1 MATTVYIVGLAQ
13 VAFVWNG
20 RLINVRHLRLAHG
33 RQIKVDWHAHTA
45 GIRDG
50 VYGFIDPDGSFT
62 FASLEFG
69 SGTVIKYLPPM
80 GVHITAGF
88 LVCSRIIWS

>member
-1 MATTVYIVGLAQ
+1 MATTVHIAGLAQ
-13 VAFVWNG
+13 IPFVWNG
-20 RLINVRHLRLAHG
+20 RLINVRHLRLSHG
-33 RQIKVDWHAHTA
+33 RQIKVERHAHTA

-50 VYGFIDPDGSFT
+50 VYEFIDPDGSFT

-69 SGTVIKYLPPM
+69 SGTVIKYPPPM

-88 LVCSRIIWS
+88 LVCSQIF